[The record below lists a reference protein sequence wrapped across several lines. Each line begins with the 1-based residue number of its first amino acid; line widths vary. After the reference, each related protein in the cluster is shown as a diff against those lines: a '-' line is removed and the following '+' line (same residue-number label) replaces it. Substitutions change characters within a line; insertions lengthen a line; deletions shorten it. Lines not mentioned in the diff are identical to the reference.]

1 MIIGSNV
8 VILTLLTHLTF
19 TNEANCAG
27 GVTGSC
33 CCLALRLLSFVFD
46 ANCLPPGTRR
56 GRGHSAWMTWNYCLE
71 SKEAWDHR
79 QVREARGLGEGRMK
93 LQSLEALPPPCPQ
106 GSGQLQAYEASCP
119 GRRPRGGGEVPM
131 PLSPGPNC
139 QLETGAPQG
148 PGVEGAPVSSW
159 QLETGPARLAL
170 LSLAPWS
177 AQ

>member
-106 GSGQLQAYEASCP
+106 GWARSGSRFSAVSASSFLNTSGVLLVEP
-119 GRRPRGGGEVPM
+119 F
-131 PLSPGPNC
+131 
-139 QLETGAPQG
+139 PQG
-148 PGVEGAPVSSW
+148 GRVPPPLPVNVW
-159 QLETGPARLAL
+159 D
-170 LSLAPWS
+170 
-177 AQ
+177 